1 MSIGAAEIHKHLNIH
16 AMCAEHGE
24 MGAELPAVQSEF
36 AKLKTVYLE
45 YQTQQRFMEMLRNED
60 ADISRE
66 GDDEKAQA
74 ESREKLLVVQ
84 EKSAELAQKI
94 GELVKKFGDVA
105 TKLNRNK
112 IALKSIENVE
122 KSVREIESQKMDI
135 DDNEEISTKI
145 NDTEIGERAEMM
157 KANAENQSKAA
168 QIVHEKNMALR
179 NTVNSLEEQV
189 RKMRRLFEQGKVDLK
204 TQRERRNAIEMLE
217 NQTLETLSTSK
228 MNAKRA
234 QTHLAEVQA
243 RCAETSKKRT
253 QESKKYEA
261 KRKSAETQ
269 MSLLEGTHGFKVLSA
284 KEGVAGHLE
293 ICVEIGSG
301 VRIVSLVSRR
311 SGRISK
317 VVRVEVPDLS
327 DTEFGIVQ
335 GRCFSASDLCE
346 IAQQNGF
353 SVQWLSQQIAERWTR
368 HTEFM
373 GELRRIQRLH
383 DLTVKRGGETDTIM
397 HFTFPFSVADG
408 LQVTIDVPLDYPSPQ
423 ATPSVISIV
432 AGTSFND
439 VAAVSSMT
447 ESIRKEKLRS
457 LSSILEKVS
466 GLAK

>member
-24 MGAELPAVQSEF
+24 MGAELPAVQNEF
-36 AKLKTVYLE
+36 AKLKKVYLE

-74 ESREKLLVVQ
+74 ESREKLLIVQ

-105 TKLNRNK
+105 TKLDRNK
-112 IALKSIENVE
+112 IALKSIENIE
-122 KSVREIESQKMDI
+122 KSVREIEKMDI
-135 DDNEEISTKI
+135 DEDEEISTKTDD
-145 NDTEIGERAEMM
+145 DTEIGKKAAEM
-157 KANAENQSKAA
+157 KADAENQCKAA
-168 QIVHEKNMALR
+168 QIVHKKNTALR

-189 RKMRRLFEQGKVDLK
+189 LKMRVLFEQGKANLK
-204 TQRERRNAIEMLE
+204 TQRERRNAIETLE
-217 NQTLETLSTSK
+217 NQTLETLKVSK
-228 MNAKRA
+228 ENAKQA
-234 QTHLAEVQA
+234 QTHLEEIQA
-243 RCAETSKKRT
+243 KCAETSKKTT

-327 DTEFGIVQ
+327 DKEFGIVQ

-353 SVQWLSQQIAERWTR
+353 SVQWLAQQIAERWTR

-373 GELRRIQRLH
+373 GELRRVQRLH

-408 LQVTIDVPLDYPSPQ
+408 LSITIDVPLDYPSPQ
-423 ATPSVISIV
+423 ATPSVISLV
-432 AGTSFND
+432 AGASFRD

-447 ESIRKEKLRS
+447 ESIRKERFRS

-466 GLAK
+466 GLSKQ